1 MLHEKTPAERRRHPR
16 TQLNASIT
24 GIRLDP
30 DGGDV
35 IEDLHMVDLSRGGMG
50 AISGHAYY
58 RGQRLVVCLPG
69 MENGGRR
76 NMYATVVNSRQT
88 EEGYR
93 VGFAFDCASLAS
105 ACFVGARAAA

>member
-1 MLHEKTPAERRRHPR
+1 MLPDKSPSERRRHPR
-16 TQLNASIT
+16 TQIHANIT

-35 IEDLHMVDLSRGGMG
+35 VEQLQMVDLSRGGMG
-50 AISGHAYY
+50 AITDHPYY

-69 MENGGRR
+69 MDNGARR

-93 VGFAFDCASLAS
+93 VGFAFDCASLA
-105 ACFVGARAAA
+105 AAGFVGARAAA